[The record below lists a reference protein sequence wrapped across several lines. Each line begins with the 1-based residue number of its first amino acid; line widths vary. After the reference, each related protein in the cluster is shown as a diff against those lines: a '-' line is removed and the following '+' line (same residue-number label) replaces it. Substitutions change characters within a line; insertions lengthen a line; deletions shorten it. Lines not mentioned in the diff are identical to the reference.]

1 MRRKLN
7 WKFLGFGVGAALLLY
22 VIIGIVLAGRE
33 PAPPPPG
40 SEPIVLMGCKGIGNR
55 ISTRSWSFQ
64 CKRATM
70 SADGVNA
77 TIEGVHDGVLYKKGK
92 PYLKLSA
99 KEVAINTQSFDFNA
113 IGTVHIETISS
124 NDGTTRT
131 FETDLV
137 QWTNATKL
145 LLLSHPS
152 IIRTGDQVLKVTN
165 MSIDFS
171 KDEVHLGKI
180 EGGLQAPGIP

>member
-1 MRRKLN
+1 MFNKLD
-7 WKFLGFGVGAALLLY
+7 WKFLSIGAGLALLLY
-22 VIIGIVLAGRE
+22 LVVGIVLAGRE

-77 TIEGVHDGVLYKKGK
+77 TIEDVHDGVLYKNGK

-99 KEVAINTQSFDFNA
+99 KQVTVNTQTFDFNA
-113 IGTVHIETISS
+113 IGLVHMEAISS
-124 NDGTTRT
+124 KDNVTRT
-131 FETDLV
+131 FETDAL
-137 QWTNATKL
+137 QWSNATKL
-145 LLLSHPS
+145 LLLPHPS
-152 IIRTGDQVLKVTN
+152 IIRTGDQILRVATITV
-165 MSIDFS
+165 DFN
-171 KDEVHLGKI
+171 KNEVHLGKI
-180 EGGLQAPGIP
+180 EGALQAPGGP